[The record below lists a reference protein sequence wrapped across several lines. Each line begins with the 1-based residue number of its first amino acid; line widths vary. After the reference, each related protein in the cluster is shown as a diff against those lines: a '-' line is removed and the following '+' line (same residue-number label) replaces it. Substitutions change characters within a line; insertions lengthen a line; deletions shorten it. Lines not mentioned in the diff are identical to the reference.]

1 MDDNLI
7 EETVKR
13 YIREYDRYKK
23 LADIVFDICQIIVEK
38 NLTVRATVQHRAKS
52 PTSLTEKLRKR
63 SKYQTVNRVF
73 DGISDLAG
81 VRIITYQE
89 TDRPKVVEEI
99 RRTFIGKGNDKI
111 RIEVKDKNGDNGKY
125 YKATHQGR
133 GHHGLGL

>member
-52 PTSLTEKLRKR
+52 PTSLTEKLRKS
-63 SKYQTVNRVF
+63 SKGAFLKYEMKIPQYQLF
-73 DGISDLAG
+73 S
-81 VRIITYQE
+81 Q
-89 TDRPKVVEEI
+89 
-99 RRTFIGKGNDKI
+99 
-111 RIEVKDKNGDNGKY
+111 
-125 YKATHQGR
+125 YK
-133 GHHGLGL
+133 